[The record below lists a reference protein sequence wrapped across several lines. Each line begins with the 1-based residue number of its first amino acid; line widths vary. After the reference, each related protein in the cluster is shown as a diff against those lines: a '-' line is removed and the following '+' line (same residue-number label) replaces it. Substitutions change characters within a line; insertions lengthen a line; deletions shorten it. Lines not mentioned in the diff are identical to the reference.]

1 MISALLIIA
10 SLSVPQPIT
19 YDILVN
25 HVAENCRSKTNID
38 RALMWELVT
47 VELKYNVPQNLKG
60 MLLASACYESGF
72 NPYARGD
79 HKFSKRN
86 KPKAIGLFQMWKWWE
101 RAYNIDRT
109 NPVDAATAYM
119 KHIKKQYDKSNCKFR
134 SEERKWIAAWVT
146 AIRSAKKGGRC
157 YEKPQHLKLLRK
169 CHRKIKLLQA
179 NVRNNLTNRI

>member
-1 MISALLIIA
+1 
-10 SLSVPQPIT
+10 
-19 YDILVN
+19 
-25 HVAENCRSKTNID
+25 
-38 RALMWELVT
+38 
-47 VELKYNVPQNLKG
+47 

-157 YEKPQHLKLLRK
+157 YEKPKHLKLLRK
-169 CHRKIKLLQA
+169 WHRKIKFLQA